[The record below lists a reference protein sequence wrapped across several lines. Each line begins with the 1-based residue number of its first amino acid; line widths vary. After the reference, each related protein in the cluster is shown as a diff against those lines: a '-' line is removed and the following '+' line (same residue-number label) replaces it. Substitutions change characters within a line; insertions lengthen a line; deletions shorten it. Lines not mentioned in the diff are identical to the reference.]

1 MSLKIC
7 KKCKRP
13 FMASHEFCQHCP
25 PPYTWNQESWANVGC
40 VLAMILPLFALIFLW
55 FVFFFGF
62 LFRVCSRLIFF
73 TF

>member
-13 FMASHEFCQHCP
+13 FMASHEFCPHCP
-25 PPYTWNQESWANVGC
+25 KPYTWNQESWANVGC
-40 VLAMILPLFALIFLW
+40 LLAMILPLFVMIFFW

-62 LFRVCSRLIFF
+62 LFR
-73 TF
+73 